1 VPLDLPRSCS
11 ARRTR
16 SLYGPLGGGEDRCG
30 DWTRLGSPCNACYR
44 TRRNGC
50 YEIVEWI
57 LLTYRLPAEPSRHRV
72 AVWRELRRTGAL
84 SLQQATW
91 AVPARGEFLSSVSRA
106 VALVERAGGE
116 ALVFDAAPKGDEA
129 EEQLERLFTA
139 EREEEWKEFLAEC
152 GKFDREIDREIESEK
167 FTAAELDEEE
177 QNLDR
182 LRRWFRELRGRDLF
196 VAPSQEAAKRR
207 LADCAERLDGFAER
221 VYEHGGEI

>member
-1 VPLDLPRSCS
+1 
-11 ARRTR
+11 
-16 SLYGPLGGGEDRCG
+16 
-30 DWTRLGSPCNACYR
+30 
-44 TRRNGC
+44 
-50 YEIVEWI
+50 VEWI

-196 VAPSQEAAKRR
+196 VAPSQEAANRR